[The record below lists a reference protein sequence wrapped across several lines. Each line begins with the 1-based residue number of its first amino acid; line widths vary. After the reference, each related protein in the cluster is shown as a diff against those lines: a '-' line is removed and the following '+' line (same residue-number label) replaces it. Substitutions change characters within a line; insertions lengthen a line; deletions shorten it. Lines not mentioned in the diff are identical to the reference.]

1 MSSSGTRKREEMLD
15 ADGNAIVD
23 GVLTPTPDSPADSE
37 WRSRAGPLDVN
48 SGNGGPWKQEDC
60 SGPQPADMYG
70 KFTWKIEN
78 FSEISKRELRSKC
91 FEVGGYKWYILVYPQ
106 GCDVHNHLSLFLC
119 VADYDKLLPG
129 WSHFAQ
135 FTIAVVNKD
144 PKKSKYSDTLH
155 RFCKKEHD
163 WGWKKFMELGKVLD
177 GFTVADTLVIKAQ
190 VQVIHE
196 KIARPF
202 RCLDPQYRREL
213 VRVYLTNVE
222 GICRRFLE
230 EKREKLYALRK
241 DPEKWENLRNFWNNR
256 TLAEKTHLASE
267 KADDLLKGIVKRFF
281 NEKEVTSTLVMDA
294 LYCGCRALDAGSTS
308 VADAVKA
315 SANSS
320 YGSAALSIAT
330 NTCVLTG
337 DLVCALERAAD
348 GTAFDVDDIDLDD
361 SSEGRSSKRSKLGED
376 SSKDDSKKDNDSK
389 DATKKKAGFSAA
401 DAVERDEHRL
411 AELGRR
417 TIEMYVLSRV
427 FNERVEVAFREAE
440 ALMRQEA
447 LIAEEEEAERLAA
460 EENEKKHSKKQKQKE
475 RQRLKKLAE
484 DEERARLEKE
494 EAEKKAAI
502 EAEKEAEREKQ
513 RAIKRAQDEE
523 LRKKQEEE
531 QRIKDEKEREAR
543 EKREAIQR
551 QKDEEKAKKK
561 AEKEK
566 AEAEKRK
573 AREEVEAKERKE
585 NKDTTSKSDSPA
597 SKAGKGADKSI
608 PTPNSAGGS
617 PGGSSSEPPLV
628 RELRGRISALES
640 ALAEK
645 AAEVVRLRRDLS
657 QYQQG
662 SPPASSGK
670 GSDSKAASIPRV
682 GSGSISGE
690 KPTAAAVAA
699 GAPAVSAATVAG
711 SGGPGAPPLPPGP
724 PPPPGTPVIAVAA
737 GGSASEGDRSVPM
750 PPSVPPPPPRGPP
763 PPTSLVKGVA
773 QMSVSENGAA
783 PAPPAP
789 GSFAQAANAGGAAP
803 PAGANGARPAA
814 WMQEQQGQPPVPP
827 VPGQQ
832 EDNFPHFGMIENL
845 LGDLGDDFD

>member
-1 MSSSGTRKREEMLD
+1 
-15 ADGNAIVD
+15 
-23 GVLTPTPDSPADSE
+23 
-37 WRSRAGPLDVN
+37 
-48 SGNGGPWKQEDC
+48 
-60 SGPQPADMYG
+60 
-70 KFTWKIEN
+70 
-78 FSEISKRELRSKC
+78 
-91 FEVGGYKWYILVYPQ
+91 
-106 GCDVHNHLSLFLC
+106 
-119 VADYDKLLPG
+119 
-129 WSHFAQ
+129 
-135 FTIAVVNKD
+135 
-144 PKKSKYSDTLH
+144 
-155 RFCKKEHD
+155 
-163 WGWKKFMELGKVLD
+163 MELGKVLD

-724 PPPPGTPVIAVAA
+724 PPPPGTPAIAVAA
-737 GGSASEGDRSVPM
+737 GGSASEGDQSVPM
-750 PPSVPPPPPRGPP
+750 PPSGPPPPPRGPP

-803 PAGANGARPAA
+803 PSGANGARPAA
-814 WMQEQQGQPPVPP
+814 WMQQQQGQPPVPP

>member
-1 MSSSGTRKREEMLD
+1 M
-15 ADGNAIVD
+15 
-23 GVLTPTPDSPADSE
+23 
-37 WRSRAGPLDVN
+37 
-48 SGNGGPWKQEDC
+48 
-60 SGPQPADMYG
+60 
-70 KFTWKIEN
+70 
-78 FSEISKRELRSKC
+78 
-91 FEVGGYKWYILVYPQ
+91 
-106 GCDVHNHLSLFLC
+106 
-119 VADYDKLLPG
+119 
-129 WSHFAQ
+129 
-135 FTIAVVNKD
+135 
-144 PKKSKYSDTLH
+144 
-155 RFCKKEHD
+155 
-163 WGWKKFMELGKVLD
+163 
-177 GFTVADTLVIKAQ
+177 
-190 VQVIHE
+190 
-196 KIARPF
+196 
-202 RCLDPQYRREL
+202 
-213 VRVYLTNVE
+213 
-222 GICRRFLE
+222 
-230 EKREKLYALRK
+230 RK
-241 DPEKWENLRNFWNNR
+241 DSEKWENLRNFWNNR
-256 TLAEKTHLASE
+256 PLAEKTQLASE
-267 KADDLLKGIVKRFF
+267 KADVLLKGIVKRFF

-294 LYCGCRALDAGSTS
+294 LYCGCRSLDVGSTS
-308 VADAVKA
+308 VTDAVKE
-315 SANSS
+315 SANLSH
-320 YGSAALSIAT
+320 GSAALSIAT

-348 GTAFDVDDIDLDD
+348 GTAFDVDDLDLDD
-361 SSEGRSSKRSKLGED
+361 SADGRSPKRSKLGEGNNKD
-376 SSKDDSKKDNDSK
+376 SPKKDNDSK
-389 DATKKKAGFSAA
+389 DATKKKTGFSAA

-411 AELGRR
+411 AELGRK

-475 RQRLKKLAE
+475 KQRLKKLAE

-513 RAIKRAQDEE
+513 RAIKRAQEEE
-523 LRKKQEEE
+523 LRKKHEEE
-531 QRIKDEKEREAR
+531 QRLKEEKEREAR

-551 QKDEEKAKKK
+551 QKEEEKAKKR
-561 AEKEK
+561 AEKER

-573 AREEVEAKERKE
+573 AREEAEAKERKE
-585 NKDTTSKSDSPA
+585 NKDTTNKSDSPA
-597 SKAGKGADKSI
+597 GKAGKGGADKSI
-608 PTPNSAGGS
+608 PTPNASSGS

-628 RELRGRISALES
+628 RELRGRVAALES

-645 AAEVVRLRRDLS
+645 SAEVLRLKRDLN

-670 GSDSKAASIPRV
+670 GSDSKAASMSRV

-699 GAPAVSAATVAG
+699 AVAAAPAVSAATA
-711 SGGPGAPPLPPGP
+711 STGGPGAPPLPPGP

-737 GGSASEGDRSVPM
+737 GGTASEGDRSVPM
-750 PPSVPPPPPRGPP
+750 PPAGPPPPPRGPP

-783 PAPPAP
+783 PVPPVP
-789 GSFAQAANAGGAAP
+789 GSFAQAANAGSAAP
-803 PAGANGARPAA
+803 PAGANGVRPAA
-814 WMQEQQGQPPVPP
+814 WMQQQQGQPPVPP

>member
-48 SGNGGPWKQEDC
+48 NGNGGPWKQEDC

-389 DATKKKAGFSAA
+389 DATKKKAGFCAA

-411 AELGRR
+411 AELGRK

-585 NKDTTSKSDSPA
+585 NKDTTNKSDSPA
-597 SKAGKGADKSI
+597 SKAGNGADKSI

-640 ALAEK
+640 ALTEK
-645 AAEVVRLRRDLS
+645 AAEVVRLRRDLR

-724 PPPPGTPVIAVAA
+724 PPPPGTPAIAVAA

-750 PPSVPPPPPRGPP
+750 PPSGPPPPPRGPP

-789 GSFAQAANAGGAAP
+789 GSFAHAANAGGAAP

-814 WMQEQQGQPPVPP
+814 WMQQQQGQPPVPP

>member
-48 SGNGGPWKQEDC
+48 NGNGGPWKQEDC

-177 GFTVADTLVIKAQ
+177 GFTVSDTLVIKAQ

-389 DATKKKAGFSAA
+389 DATKKKAGFCAA

-411 AELGRR
+411 AELGRK

-460 EENEKKHSKKQKQKE
+460 TIEEVGQ
-475 RQRLKKLAE
+475 

-566 AEAEKRK
+566 AEAEKGK
-573 AREEVEAKERKE
+573 ARKEVEAKERKE
-585 NKDTTSKSDSPA
+585 NKDTTNKSDSPA
-597 SKAGKGADKSI
+597 SKAGNGADKSI

-628 RELRGRISALES
+628 RELRGRS
-640 ALAEK
+640 
-645 AAEVVRLRRDLS
+645 
-657 QYQQG
+657 
-662 SPPASSGK
+662 
-670 GSDSKAASIPRV
+670 
-682 GSGSISGE
+682 
-690 KPTAAAVAA
+690 
-699 GAPAVSAATVAG
+699 
-711 SGGPGAPPLPPGP
+711 
-724 PPPPGTPVIAVAA
+724 
-737 GGSASEGDRSVPM
+737 
-750 PPSVPPPPPRGPP
+750 
-763 PPTSLVKGVA
+763 
-773 QMSVSENGAA
+773 
-783 PAPPAP
+783 
-789 GSFAQAANAGGAAP
+789 
-803 PAGANGARPAA
+803 GARKTRKAFHDKC
-814 WMQEQQGQPPVPP
+814 ENK
-827 VPGQQ
+827 
-832 EDNFPHFGMIENL
+832 DSFPR
-845 LGDLGDDFD
+845 

>member
-1 MSSSGTRKREEMLD
+1 MVILCARVF
-15 ADGNAIVD
+15 ACAHA
-23 GVLTPTPDSPADSE
+23 PF
-37 WRSRAGPLDVN
+37 SRATD
-48 SGNGGPWKQEDC
+48 
-60 SGPQPADMYG
+60 A
-70 KFTWKIEN
+70 
-78 FSEISKRELRSKC
+78 
-91 FEVGGYKWYILVYPQ
+91 
-106 GCDVHNHLSLFLC
+106 LSLSFS
-119 VADYDKLLPG
+119 K
-129 WSHFAQ
+129 
-135 FTIAVVNKD
+135 
-144 PKKSKYSDTLH
+144 KYSPRASSLLH
-155 RFCKKEHD
+155 HKK
-163 WGWKKFMELGKVLD
+163 
-177 GFTVADTLVIKAQ
+177 Q
-190 VQVIHE
+190 
-196 KIARPF
+196 
-202 RCLDPQYRREL
+202 
-213 VRVYLTNVE
+213 

-230 EKREKLYALRK
+230 EKREKLIALRK
-241 DPEKWENLRNFWNNR
+241 DSEKWENLRNFWNNR
-256 TLAEKTHLASE
+256 PLAEKTQLASE
-267 KADDLLKGIVKRFF
+267 KADVLLKGIVKRFF

-294 LYCGCRALDAGSTS
+294 LYCGCRALDVGSTS

-315 SANSS
+315 SANLSH
-320 YGSAALSIAT
+320 GSAALSIAT

-361 SSEGRSSKRSKLGED
+361 SAEGRSSKRSKLGED
-376 SSKDDSKKDNDSK
+376 SSKDDSKKDSDSK
-389 DATKKKAGFSAA
+389 DATKKKTGFSAA

-411 AELGRR
+411 AELGRK

-502 EAEKEAEREKQ
+502 EAEKEAERERQ

-531 QRIKDEKEREAR
+531 QRIKEEKEREAR

-573 AREEVEAKERKE
+573 AREEAEAKERKE
-585 NKDTTSKSDSPA
+585 NKDTSNKSDSPA
-597 SKAGKGADKSI
+597 GKSGKGGDKSI
-608 PTPNSAGGS
+608 PTPNASSGS
-617 PGGSSSEPPLV
+617 PGGSSEPPLV
-628 RELRGRISALES
+628 RELRGRIAALES

-645 AAEVVRLRRDLS
+645 SAEVVRLRRDLA

-662 SPPASSGK
+662 SPPVSSGK
-670 GSDSKAASIPRV
+670 GSDSKAASMPRV
-682 GSGSISGE
+682 GSGSMSGE

-699 GAPAVSAATVAG
+699 GASAVAG

-737 GGSASEGDRSVPM
+737 GGTASESERGVPM
-750 PPSVPPPPPRGPP
+750 PPSGPPPPPRGPP

-783 PAPPAP
+783 PPPPAP
-789 GSFAQAANAGGAAP
+789 GSFAQAANAGNAAP

-814 WMQEQQGQPPVPP
+814 WMQQQQGQPPVPP